1 MAMEVG
7 VDRNT
12 GKITVRRVVCAHDC
26 GLVVNPDSLK
36 NQIEGSI
43 IQSLSKM
50 LFEEVKFDP
59 SRVTSVDWVGYPV
72 IRFPDIPQIDIALID
87 RPDQLLIGAG
97 EASLPPVGGA
107 LANAIFDAAGIRLR
121 SAPFTPERIKTAL
134 VAQASRGVHG

>member
-50 LFEEVKFDP
+50 LFEEVKFDR

-72 IRFPDIPQIDIALID
+72 IRFPDIPQIDVALID

-97 EASLPPVGGA
+97 EASLPPVGG
-107 LANAIFDAAGIRLR
+107 RWRTR
-121 SAPFTPERIKTAL
+121 SLTPQAFGCAAPFTPERIKTAV
-134 VAQASRGVHG
+134 VAQASRGARG